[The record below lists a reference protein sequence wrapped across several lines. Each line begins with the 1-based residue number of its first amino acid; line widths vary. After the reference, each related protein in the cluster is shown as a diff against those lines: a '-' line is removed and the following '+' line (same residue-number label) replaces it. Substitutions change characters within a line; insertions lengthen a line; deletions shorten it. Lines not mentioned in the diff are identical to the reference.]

1 MDRDRASTVGQNSA
15 GGHTVPGQEK
25 VSPGIRAAIRE
36 YFAMLEAELRGRLG
50 QSDRRHWQAGTG
62 ADQVARER
70 HQQHISGTLLDQ
82 GLPYALARP
91 PLPGAPGPLRRAVGE
106 YLRNHPE
113 IFIWMESAVFRPE
126 PMSDFRRVH
135 LLDRLVD
142 RPASPTA
149 PLPPAGSSEV
159 PLLGVDFLAGEQRNR
174 SLARAGEALVLE
186 FERQRLRAEGLH
198 KYAEGI
204 EHAAEEHGDIAG
216 YDIQTWDSDGEAM
229 YIRVKTTRFGRET
242 PFYLSA
248 NELSV
253 AAAHGS
259 RYWIYRVFD
268 FRQRPRLYRIRG
280 PIDRQC
286 QLAASAY
293 RAAPL

>member
-1 MDRDRASTVGQNSA
+1 MDRDRASMAQHESA
-15 GGHTVPGQEK
+15 ERPAGPGREK

-36 YFAMLEAELRGRLG
+36 YFAMLEAELRGRAG

-70 HQQHISGTLLDQ
+70 HHQHISSTLLDQ
-82 GLPYALARP
+82 GLPYAVARP
-91 PLPGAPGPLRRAVGE
+91 PLPGAPGQLRRAVGE

-126 PMSDFRRVH
+126 PRHDFSRVH

-142 RPASPTA
+142 RPPSPTA
-149 PLPPAGSSEV
+149 PLPPAGSSDV
-159 PLLGVDFLAGEQRNR
+159 PLLGADFLAGEQRNR
-174 SLARAGEALVLE
+174 SLARAGEAFVLE

-198 KYAEGI
+198 KYAASI
-204 EHAAEEHGDIAG
+204 EDAAEEQGDIAG
-216 YDIQTWDSDGEAM
+216 YDIQTWNADGEAM
-229 YIRVKTTRFGRET
+229 FIRVKTTRFGRET

-253 AAAHGS
+253 AAAHDH

-268 FRQRPRLYRIRG
+268 FHQRPRLYRIRG